1 MRFIETEKLND
12 YIISTENFLGKVSAK
27 DFSEKVR
34 ALPVVSLQ
42 EFSIEHDRKFLSRVD
57 ALLNVIVSIIYHPHI
72 SNKHE
77 EVILRIELAQ
87 QISREDFF
95 DTVRDSQLW
104 KEHDLKMI
112 PEEVHHHQYIDE
124 LRIYENRFIG
134 FLVDVID
141 RELSKFSTFFLS
153 RLPTVNSADANLD
166 RGQVGQAI
174 VEIDRLRRK
183 TQFIK
188 NTRFYKE
195 VSKGKPFSPKIQPTN
210 ILLKDR
216 LYRYCYKFYK
226 DFARY
231 EDMNAA
237 KSDLR
242 DYYTIL
248 LFKELDRKGFCLES
262 RENDTFNFTN
272 DDFSLSVEAV
282 DDCALEVNVCCNG
295 FEDSAVTHLMN
306 FHVETEK
313 NMSDVKVKRDDR
325 YEGIEILSPWELCYA
340 DDGSTFGI
348 TTDKNEAMVRD
359 WLDSKISKTVADKI
373 IYKRYCPVCRTRGVD
388 SSDNVYT
395 CTACGSRYMFDEKD
409 ENVTVWFRKIRN
421 RGNV

>member
-12 YIISTENFLGKVSAK
+12 YIISTENFLGNVSAK
-27 DFSEKVR
+27 DFSERLR

-42 EFSIEHDRKFLSRVD
+42 EFSIEHDRSFLRRVD

-95 DTVRDSQLW
+95 DTVRDSALW

-141 RELSKFSTFFLS
+141 KELSKYSTFFLS
-153 RLPTVNSADANLD
+153 RLPTVNSSDANLD
-166 RGQVGQAI
+166 RGQVGETV

-195 VSKGKPFSPKIQPTN
+195 VSKGKAFSPKIQPTN

-216 LYRYCYKFYK
+216 LYRFCYRFYK
-226 DFARY
+226 DFAKY

-237 KSDLR
+237 KGDLR

-248 LFKELDRKGFCLES
+248 LFKELDRQEFHLES
-262 RENDTFNFTN
+262 RENNTFNFTKGE
-272 DDFSLSVEAV
+272 FSLSVEPA
-282 DDCALEVNVCCNG
+282 DDCALAVNVRCDGIENG
-295 FEDSAVTHLMN
+295 VATHLMK

-313 NMSDVKVKRDDR
+313 NMSDIKFDANGEYD
-325 YEGIEILSPWELCYA
+325 GIEILSPWELCYA
-340 DDGSTFGI
+340 DEGSTFGI
-348 TTDKNEAMVRD
+348 TTDKNEALVRD
-359 WLDSKISKTVADKI
+359 WLNGKISKTVADKI
-373 IYKRYCPVCRTRGVD
+373 VYKRYCPVCRTRGVE
-388 SSDNVYT
+388 SSDNIYT
-395 CTACGSRYMFDEKD
+395 CTACGSKYMFEEKD
-409 ENVTVWFRKIRN
+409 ENVTIWFRKIRN
-421 RGNV
+421 RGIV

>member
-42 EFSIEHDRKFLSRVD
+42 EFSIEHDREFLSRVD

-153 RLPTVNSADANLD
+153 RLPTVNSADENLD
-166 RGQVGQAI
+166 RGQIGQAI

-262 RENDTFNFTN
+262 RKNDTFNFTN
-272 DDFSLSVEAV
+272 DDFSLSVEAA
-282 DDCALEVNVCCNG
+282 DDCALEVNVRCNR

-340 DDGSTFGI
+340 DYGSTFGI
-348 TTDKNEAMVRD
+348 TTDKNEALVRE